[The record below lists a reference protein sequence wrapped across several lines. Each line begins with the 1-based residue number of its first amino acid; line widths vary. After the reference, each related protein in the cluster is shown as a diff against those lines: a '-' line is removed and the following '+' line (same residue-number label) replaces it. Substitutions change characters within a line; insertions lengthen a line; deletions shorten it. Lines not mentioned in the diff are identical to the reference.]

1 MNSNSTLTV
10 RVRVLF
16 IAPFPISLSLSISL
30 TVGCIVSPPGTMSGI
45 AYAFINSWMSV
56 YSNEWCN
63 YPSAQIHELGHN
75 FGYAHSNEGTQNYG
89 DQSGMMGYSY
99 SQDEGPVSK
108 LLDTISTF
116 I

>member
-1 MNSNSTLTV
+1 MYCL
-10 RVRVLF
+10 
-16 IAPFPISLSLSISL
+16 
-30 TVGCIVSPPGTMSGI
+30 PPGTLSGI

-63 YPSAQIHELGHN
+63 YPSGQIHELGHN
-75 FGYAHSNEGTQNYG
+75 FGYAHSNEGTTNY
-89 DQSGMMGYSY
+89 DDRSGMMGYSY
-99 SQDEGPVSK
+99 SKDEGPVSK